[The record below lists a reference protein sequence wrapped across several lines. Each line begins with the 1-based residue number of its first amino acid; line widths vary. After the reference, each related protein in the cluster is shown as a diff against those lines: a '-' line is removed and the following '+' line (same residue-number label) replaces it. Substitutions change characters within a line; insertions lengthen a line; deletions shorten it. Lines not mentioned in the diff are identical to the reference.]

1 MGADRV
7 TLGEL
12 GIRADF
18 PLPKRGD
25 WRIGM
30 VGFGGI
36 ARGAHAPAYKRAGWT
51 IAAVADPD
59 EGARTVAQE
68 KFGVEKVYSNYHDL
82 IADDSVEVVDLLTQP
97 SVREEVVAAAAK
109 AGTHIITEKPLTQNP
124 EEGVRMVAAAEKAD
138 ILFAVHQ
145 NYRWMPMNWLARQV
159 VERGII
165 GEPFFAGIQ
174 LFGSQDRDLKGH
186 HFYSVC
192 DNFLTV
198 QWNNHLA
205 DLLRYWTGRDARR
218 VFARTGRSTGQN
230 FASDNL
236 LTSLHDFG
244 AGLTGSILHSELVRS
259 DMTSVECRID
269 GDKGS
274 LVFDF
279 YTSMRISSDATGKG
293 VREVDFAGVQ
303 FGDSFAGSMA
313 DFLCAIEAGREPMVS
328 ARRNLATVRTFLAEH
343 ESTRRGGMW
352 VEV

>member
-1 MGADRV
+1 MGDDRI
-7 TLGEL
+7 TLREL
-12 GIRADF
+12 SVDPAY
-18 PLPKRGD
+18 PLPKRSEWG
-25 WRIGM
+25 IGM

-51 IAAVADPD
+51 IAAVADPS
-59 EGARTVAQE
+59 ESARKVARE
-68 KFGVEKVYSNYHDL
+68 HFGVERVYSNYRDL
-82 IADDSVEVVDLLTQP
+82 IADPSVEIVDLLTQP
-97 SVREEVVAAAAK
+97 SVREEVVLAAAK
-109 AGTHIITEKPLTQNP
+109 AGKHVITEKPLTQDP
-124 EEGVRMVAAAEKAD
+124 EEGERMVDAARKAGVT
-138 ILFAVHQ
+138 FAVHQ

-159 VERGII
+159 VQKGII

-218 VFARTGRSTGQN
+218 VFTRTGRSRGQN
-230 FASDNL
+230 FVSDNL

-244 AGLTGSILHSELVRS
+244 GGLTGTILHSELVRS
-259 DMTSVECRID
+259 DMTGVECRID

-279 YTSMRISSDATGKG
+279 FTRMRISCDATGKG
-293 VREVDFAGVQ
+293 VREVDFSGVQ
-303 FGDSFAGSMA
+303 FGDSFVGSMA
-313 DFLCAIEAGREPMVS
+313 DFLCAVEEKREPMVS
-328 ARRNLATVRTFLAEH
+328 ARKNLATVRTFLAEH
-343 ESTRRGGMW
+343 ESARRGGEW
-352 VEV
+352 VDV